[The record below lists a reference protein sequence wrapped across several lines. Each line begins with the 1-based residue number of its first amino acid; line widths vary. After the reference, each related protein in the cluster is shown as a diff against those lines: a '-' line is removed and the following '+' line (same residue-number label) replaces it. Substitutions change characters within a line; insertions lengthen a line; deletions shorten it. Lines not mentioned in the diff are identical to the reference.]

1 MSDVYICKG
10 EYGGWSVWNPPS
22 KTWTQAT
29 LPDLVGASM
38 LVDAHSGNYH
48 QIDFKKSFNSGD
60 RSGPIEWNSVKNIW
74 QLKAGESIYATVQNA
89 GNKAA
94 NTEISSMSAI
104 DADAVEELLQAI
116 KDIVNQA
123 PDQKIEIKN
132 FIAELRLKTFRDLK
146 DEAQSVTRELVEA
159 LQGSYQKLDDGVE
172 EMLEKVLEMKVPA
185 LDYKKELRIFRESLE
200 ETVKSAL
207 REELRPLVE
216 GELSKE
222 PRVFEVEEVDKE
234 VIKAQLREELEPII
248 RAELVY
254 ELRQKQEALEE
265 RPQLSKVE
273 QEKILDD
280 ARARLIASVGLNGIE
295 IREIKATL
303 ARDVQLSDLDVK
315 EQKKFLRSQIE
326 LKEKD
331 EIEQIRKQVL
341 EQDGYESLSAF
352 RKSTV
357 NDQRD
362 IVIKE
367 LRRTIRPIV
376 EGSLRKELTLLV
388 LREIATDTKN
398 VMLSDVAKQLEYS
411 LRQGLADEV
420 RKQEL
425 QNALF
430 HVREI
435 IEAMDLDESTKY
447 EIIIRIEQET
457 RMPFISKKPIS
468 EMQVYTER
476 LIDLPSI
483 PKNRFD

>member
-1 MSDVYICKG
+1 
-10 EYGGWSVWNPPS
+10 
-22 KTWTQAT
+22 
-29 LPDLVGASM
+29 
-38 LVDAHSGNYH
+38 
-48 QIDFKKSFNSGD
+48 
-60 RSGPIEWNSVKNIW
+60 
-74 QLKAGESIYATVQNA
+74 
-89 GNKAA
+89 
-94 NTEISSMSAI
+94 
-104 DADAVEELLQAI
+104 
-116 KDIVNQA
+116 
-123 PDQKIEIKN
+123 
-132 FIAELRLKTFRDLK
+132 
-146 DEAQSVTRELVEA
+146 
-159 LQGSYQKLDDGVE
+159 
-172 EMLEKVLEMKVPA
+172 MLEKVLEMKVPA